1 MKDEDKTKPELISEL
16 KHLRLRV
23 DEIAKMKGESKQ
35 SGKRLDQTREFYEN
49 ILNSMDDL
57 VIVKDMLHRWVFL
70 NDAACKFW
78 GFTREEL
85 IGKSDYDIFP
95 KEEADVYWEK
105 DNKVFETNEVDLNEE
120 SQTIGAERHFLSTKK
135 SLYRDIRTGN
145 KYVVAIGRDIT
156 ERKSV
161 EEGLKNSE
169 AVLARAEQI
178 AHLGSWEMDVATGE
192 LFWSQEIYRMFGA
205 DQEEMSPTYELV
217 LRFIHPGDKEA
228 VVRSHNKAL
237 AGKTPHSIKH
247 RIVRSDGEIRT
258 VHERA
263 IVIFDETG
271 KPVRMVGTVQDI
283 TEQEVIQETLRES
296 EEKYRTLFDNA
307 ADAIVISDEEGN
319 FLEVNRVACERFGY
333 SKEEFTHMT
342 LADINTSEYIDS
354 IPEKIKQIKEKGQAF
369 FETQAVRRDGTTFP
383 TEVSSVKF
391 SYRGKPAIL
400 SVSRDITPRKQLE
413 SQLLQSQKMEAIGQ
427 LAGGVAHD
435 FNNLLTAIMG
445 YSGMLKLK
453 ADLDKKHMNYL
464 DEIIRS
470 SERASSLT
478 SQLLAFSRKQ
488 VLQPKI
494 INANTLVAN
503 IEKMLCRLIGE
514 DVDLSTVLDPE
525 LGVIKAD
532 PGQIEQVIMNLAVNA
547 RDAMLK
553 GGKLT
558 IETCNIYQDK
568 EYCKA
573 HTAASPGWYVM
584 LTISDTGHG
593 MDEETK
599 KHIFEPFFTTKAK
612 GQGTGLGLATVYGIV
627 KQSGG
632 YIWVYSEPDRGTT
645 FKVYF
650 PRVDIVENDKENSSE
665 ATKPLKGNETI
676 LIAEDEEVVRNLI
689 FESLVIFGYDVIK
702 ANNGREAIEV
712 FKKNSDGSIHM
723 LITDVIM
730 PDMGGRELVENLEK
744 QKTNLKVLYISGYTD
759 NAIVHHGE
767 LDKGVAFLQKPFSPH
782 VLAKKVREV
791 LDAV

>member
-35 SGKRLDQTREFYEN
+35 SGKRLDQTRKFYEN

-78 GFTREEL
+78 GFKREEL

-258 VHERA
+258 VHECA

-342 LADINTSEYIDS
+342 SA
-354 IPEKIKQIKEKGQAF
+354 
-369 FETQAVRRDGTTFP
+369 
-383 TEVSSVKF
+383 
-391 SYRGKPAIL
+391 
-400 SVSRDITPRKQLE
+400 
-413 SQLLQSQKMEAIGQ
+413 
-427 LAGGVAHD
+427 
-435 FNNLLTAIMG
+435 
-445 YSGMLKLK
+445 
-453 ADLDKKHMNYL
+453 
-464 DEIIRS
+464 
-470 SERASSLT
+470 
-478 SQLLAFSRKQ
+478 
-488 VLQPKI
+488 
-494 INANTLVAN
+494 
-503 IEKMLCRLIGE
+503 
-514 DVDLSTVLDPE
+514 
-525 LGVIKAD
+525 
-532 PGQIEQVIMNLAVNA
+532 
-547 RDAMLK
+547 
-553 GGKLT
+553 
-558 IETCNIYQDK
+558 
-568 EYCKA
+568 
-573 HTAASPGWYVM
+573 
-584 LTISDTGHG
+584 
-593 MDEETK
+593 
-599 KHIFEPFFTTKAK
+599 
-612 GQGTGLGLATVYGIV
+612 
-627 KQSGG
+627 
-632 YIWVYSEPDRGTT
+632 
-645 FKVYF
+645 
-650 PRVDIVENDKENSSE
+650 
-665 ATKPLKGNETI
+665 
-676 LIAEDEEVVRNLI
+676 
-689 FESLVIFGYDVIK
+689 
-702 ANNGREAIEV
+702 
-712 FKKNSDGSIHM
+712 
-723 LITDVIM
+723 
-730 PDMGGRELVENLEK
+730 
-744 QKTNLKVLYISGYTD
+744 
-759 NAIVHHGE
+759 
-767 LDKGVAFLQKPFSPH
+767 
-782 VLAKKVREV
+782 
-791 LDAV
+791 